1 MIVTRGTN
9 AYISVKVE
17 QMIDLGSH
25 TLFIAGVT
33 DMDVLSD
40 VALTTYTYYQKNIK
54 LKPEAVGKTPQGQTV
69 WCCKSCGYEYVG
81 EELSDNFICPICKFL
96 IKMDMNSY
104 LKRCGYNIV
113 GVSGDYTVWKVK

>member
-54 LKPEAVGKTPQGQTV
+54 QL
-69 WCCKSCGYEYVG
+69 
-81 EELSDNFICPICKFL
+81 L
-96 IKMDMNSY
+96 IQEKM
-104 LKRCGYNIV
+104 
-113 GVSGDYTVWKVK
+113 